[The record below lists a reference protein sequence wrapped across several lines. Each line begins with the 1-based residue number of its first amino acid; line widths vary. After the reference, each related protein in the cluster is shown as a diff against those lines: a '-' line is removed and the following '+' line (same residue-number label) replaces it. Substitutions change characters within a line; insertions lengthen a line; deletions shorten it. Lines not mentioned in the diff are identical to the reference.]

1 MNSYK
6 KIFIFTRCYWTYINF
21 RKDLVNYISVNSN
34 YKITVFMDLSNK
46 PKKAR
51 LLVKKNLSFINFPFI
66 NKKKSFFHDLKNIYS
81 LISIFKKSKP
91 DLVHNFTARPVIFS
105 LIALKFIKKKVLVNT
120 VTGLGTNFL
129 TTRVIKKFFLK
140 ILYKFSISESS
151 FIIFQNKDDKFFFK
165 KNNLI
170 NLNTKSK
177 IIFPLINSK
186 YKIKKKIKLRKNK
199 KIVFLMFCRLLF
211 EKGINE
217 YFQAA
222 KQIKNIFKD
231 KVEFYLI
238 GNLDLNNPS
247 SITKIELAQWK
258 KLNIIKILEH
268 KKEINKYILKS
279 DVIVFPSYGEGLPS
293 ALLEASYFG
302 KAIITTNVNGCREMV
317 KNKYNGFLIKPRSTI
332 MLKNRIEYLINN
344 RILINKFGLNS
355 KKLFNKKFNK
365 NTLNNYLELYK
376 KLI

>member
-105 LIALKFIKKKVLVNT
+105 SFALKFIKKKVLVNT

-140 ILYKFSISESS
+140 ILYKFLTPI
-151 FIIFQNKDDKFFFK
+151 
-165 KNNLI
+165 
-170 NLNTKSK
+170 
-177 IIFPLINSK
+177 
-186 YKIKKKIKLRKNK
+186 
-199 KIVFLMFCRLLF
+199 
-211 EKGINE
+211 
-217 YFQAA
+217 
-222 KQIKNIFKD
+222 
-231 KVEFYLI
+231 
-238 GNLDLNNPS
+238 
-247 SITKIELAQWK
+247 
-258 KLNIIKILEH
+258 
-268 KKEINKYILKS
+268 
-279 DVIVFPSYGEGLPS
+279 
-293 ALLEASYFG
+293 
-302 KAIITTNVNGCREMV
+302 
-317 KNKYNGFLIKPRSTI
+317 
-332 MLKNRIEYLINN
+332 
-344 RILINKFGLNS
+344 
-355 KKLFNKKFNK
+355 
-365 NTLNNYLELYK
+365 
-376 KLI
+376 